1 MGASI
6 IPAAFI
12 SWGGVG
18 GGGGG
23 GGGGGAWLSERR
35 SYSDLNGKAFL
46 KS

>member
-6 IPAAFI
+6 ILAAFI
-12 SWGGVG
+12 SL
-18 GGGGG
+18 
-23 GGGGGAWLSERR
+23 GGAWLSERR